1 MFIQFRDLNRGR
13 IESIKDRYGVT
24 GMEDRMNEQLVSE
37 FAKDIL
43 GELAPQEKALFKP
56 ISEAYFKNPEKV
68 LAAQQGKD
76 ELLGFGAAEA
86 AALITPIVLA
96 VSTEVVQFLFQ
107 EARKAVQSESSSL
120 INETVK
126 SWFGKLQPEEKE
138 KTSPPPPPLTPEQL
152 EQVRK
157 IAIKKA
163 RLLKLSETNT
173 KLLADAIVGG
183 LAT

>member
-1 MFIQFRDLNRGR
+1 
-13 IESIKDRYGVT
+13 
-24 GMEDRMNEQLVSE
+24 MEDRTTEQFVSE
-37 FAKDIL
+37 FAKDVI

-56 ISEAYFKNPEKV
+56 ISEAFFKDPEKV

-86 AALITPIVLA
+86 ATLITPIVLA

-107 EARKAVQSESSSL
+107 EARKAVQSESISL

-126 SWFGKLQPEEKE
+126 SWFSRLQSKEEK
-138 KTSPPPPPLTPEQL
+138 KTPPPLTPEQL
-152 EQVRK
+152 EEVRK

-163 RLLKLSETNT
+163 RQLKLSENNT

-183 LAT
+183 LAA

>member
-1 MFIQFRDLNRGR
+1 
-13 IESIKDRYGVT
+13 
-24 GMEDRMNEQLVSE
+24 MEDRINEQLVSE
-37 FAKDIL
+37 LAKDIL
-43 GELAPQEKALFKP
+43 VDLAPQEKALFKP
-56 ISEAYFKNPEKV
+56 ISEAYFKDPENV

-86 AALITPIVLA
+86 ATLITPIVLA
-96 VSTEVVQFLFQ
+96 VSTEVIQFLFE
-107 EARKAVQSESSSL
+107 EARKALQSESSTL
-120 INETVK
+120 ISQTVK
-126 SWFGKLQPEEKE
+126 SWFGKLQPNQEQ
-138 KTSPPPPPLTPEQL
+138 KTPTPAPLTPEQL

-163 RLLKLSETNT
+163 RQLKLSEKNT

>member
-1 MFIQFRDLNRGR
+1 M
-13 IESIKDRYGVT
+13 T
-24 GMEDRMNEQLVSE
+24 EQLVSE
-37 FAKDIL
+37 FAKDLL

-56 ISEAYFKNPEKV
+56 MSEAYFRDPGKV

-86 AALITPIVLA
+86 ATLITPIVLA
-96 VSTEVVQFLFQ
+96 VSTEVVHFLFQ
-107 EARKAVQSESSSL
+107 EARKAIQSESSSL

-126 SWFGKLQPEEKE
+126 SWFSKLQPKEKE
-138 KTSPPPPPLTPEQL
+138 ESPPPLTQEQL
-152 EQVRK
+152 EQVRE

-163 RLLKLSETNT
+163 RQLKLSEKNT

-183 LAT
+183 LAA